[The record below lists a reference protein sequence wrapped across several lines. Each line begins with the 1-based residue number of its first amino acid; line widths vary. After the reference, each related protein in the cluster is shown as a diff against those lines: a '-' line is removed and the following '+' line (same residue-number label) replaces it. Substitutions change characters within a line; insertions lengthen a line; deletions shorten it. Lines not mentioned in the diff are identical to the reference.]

1 VTTQLAVE
9 QISNKNGELSMKN
22 TIPITLLLLAGCS
35 EPEAVTQSEIQQSTD
50 VTTPLVNP
58 EPSSV
63 NVLETSSQVAV
74 FQTTADPQRNDK
86 VDIAAVVEVNSRVM
100 DELGRVAEL
109 MNGSTDIIMRFNH
122 FTDGHTNR
130 ALLCPECSPASGGDE
145 DLEIEE
151 PEEVIPE
158 TMVQLLED
166 AKELHAT
173 ALRFSSH
180 LILQQV
186 ALKSHLAKLR
196 DGKPD
201 RKKQ

>member
-1 VTTQLAVE
+1 
-9 QISNKNGELSMKN
+9 MKN

-35 EPEAVTQSEIQQSTD
+35 EPEAVTQSEIPIQQSTD

-166 AKELHAT
+166 ATELHAT
-173 ALRFSSH
+173 ALRFRSH
-180 LILQQV
+180 LNHQQV

-196 DGKPD
+196 AGKPD